1 MVMQEDD
8 FAEAAD
14 CPPDIAFVRL
24 ERKLRVRLNNQA
36 NLSVYELIE
45 YMEHTKAVADALGLT
60 FLAPFTIPHPSS
72 SDVPDEFRIF
82 KREVD
87 RFAIRSQIANARAGD
102 PQTVVLSPDEKKHVR
117 AYIEKVKE
125 IIEVSSLA
133 QDKKENLLDKLN
145 AFLKELDRD
154 RTGLQ
159 KFNDIFLSL
168 ARTGGAATKEMEPA
182 WKWVKLAAEV
192 LGVRQEAQETR
203 QLPSPT
209 KSDGQARRQ
218 LPSPAKKKGDED
230 APAP

>member
-1 MVMQEDD
+1 MAMTEDD
-8 FAEAAD
+8 FSEAAD
-14 CPPDIAFVRL
+14 CPPEIAFVRL
-24 ERKLRVRLNNQA
+24 ERKLRVTLHNQEKM
-36 NLSVYELIE
+36 SVYDVIE

-60 FLAPFTIPHPSS
+60 FLSSISIPHHDHPEF
-72 SDVPDEFRIF
+72 SDDFRAF

-87 RFAIRSQIANARAGD
+87 RFAIRSQIANVRDGD

-159 KFNDIFLSL
+159 KFNDVFLSL
-168 ARTGGAATKEMEPA
+168 ARTGGAAAKEMEPA

-192 LGVRQEAQETR
+192 LGVRQGAQETK
-203 QLPSPT
+203 QLPPPT
-209 KSDGQARRQ
+209 KPKGQ

-230 APAP
+230 APVA